1 MHFFYSIQK
10 FLKGVKVHPS
20 DCESIHPKHSYYA
33 KIKLIYA
40 ILYIY
45 VEVLSNVATL
55 RQMMLSPYLMLNCLW
70 VGPITSQKKHQDGPV
85 LSFFVTSPRL
95 ILKSGYG
102 HGSISQMIL
111 ICTSG
116 ISYQWYMYVPAN
128 FSLIFLLNKI
138 SEQIFK
144 FNMFYLRN
152 M

>member
-1 MHFFYSIQK
+1 MQINYSIHK
-10 FLKGVKVHPS
+10 FLKGAEGHPS
-20 DCESIHPKHSYYA
+20 DCESIHPKHSYCA
-33 KIKLIYA
+33 KIKFSYA

-45 VEVLSNVATL
+45 VEVLSNVTTR
-55 RQMMLSPYLMLNCLW
+55 RQMMR
-70 VGPITSQKKHQDGPV
+70 TSQKSIQTGQV
-85 LSFFVTSPRL
+85 LSFFITSPRL

-111 ICTSG
+111 ICNSG

-144 FNMFYLRN
+144 FNMFYLRC